1 MSGEPNND
9 NGQRSST
16 STTDHT
22 LPPAGGNFGTLPEW
36 IQVGLKFACCG
47 GSAFYVGRKMAAVQV
62 RAVGPLYQYFASLH
76 QTLAAP
82 IIPFSLNPY
91 VKLEQSK
98 ALIVQGGNKTGKTTC
113 LAVGIPWYRRGGLTP
128 LVRPTF
134 GLYFN
139 GAKGRAVSSFDM
151 WVTTQMFGSAAQGGA
166 EVEFALDQHNKAH
179 WLNRISALVPL
190 PRFMQPARPIVVVDQ
205 LEELMKRF
213 PAESLD
219 WINQMTNAHV
229 RDNKMRLILVVNSE
243 DAVKSIQGLNQGT
256 RWKVCTLGKVDKPP
270 DTIDAKYFADCDSN
284 IGLYKQL
291 KEQEVSDTDV
301 RKKAQKVLGRW
312 RTQFHVPYPLL
323 AAKSWRRLS
332 VVELKKQLLSE
343 LEKVISAEKLT
354 ILRPHVEELE
364 KEQILAATQKEW
376 EVRLISIGF
385 VLMDAEP
392 LAVRV
397 KTVLGKEAPKVDDAP
412 APEGK

>member
-1 MSGEPNND
+1 
-9 NGQRSST
+9 
-16 STTDHT
+16 
-22 LPPAGGNFGTLPEW
+22 
-36 IQVGLKFACCG
+36 
-47 GSAFYVGRKMAAVQV
+47 
-62 RAVGPLYQYFASLH
+62 
-76 QTLAAP
+76 
-82 IIPFSLNPY
+82 
-91 VKLEQSK
+91 
-98 ALIVQGGNKTGKTTC
+98 
-113 LAVGIPWYRRGGLTP
+113 
-128 LVRPTF
+128 
-134 GLYFN
+134 
-139 GAKGRAVSSFDM
+139 
-151 WVTTQMFGSAAQGGA
+151 
-166 EVEFALDQHNKAH
+166 
-179 WLNRISALVPL
+179 
-190 PRFMQPARPIVVVDQ
+190 MQPAPPIVVVDQ

-213 PAESLD
+213 PAESLA

-323 AAKSWRRLS
+323 AAGSWRDLS

-354 ILRPHVEELE
+354 ILRPHVEKLK

-397 KTVLGKEAPKVDDAP
+397 KTVLGKAAPKVDDAP